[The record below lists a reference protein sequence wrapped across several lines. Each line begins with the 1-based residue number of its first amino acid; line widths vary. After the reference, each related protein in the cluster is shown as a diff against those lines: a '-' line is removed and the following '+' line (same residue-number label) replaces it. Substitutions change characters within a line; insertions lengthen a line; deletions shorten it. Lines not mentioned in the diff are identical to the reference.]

1 MTLSPNRFVFGRV
14 AIFML
19 ALLYTGLTFTAAT
32 SPVSAKAK
40 GPYYTAELVQPA
52 SENKVIARGVA
63 WKCSGTTCRAGK
75 GTSRPIRV
83 CRGLTREIG
92 EVKSFT
98 SRGKALAEDKLAKCN
113 GK

>member
-1 MTLSPNRFVFGRV
+1 MTLSPNRFAFGRI
-14 AIFML
+14 AIFVL

-40 GPYYTAELVQPA
+40 SPYYTAELVQPA
-52 SENKVIARGVA
+52 SDNKAIARGVA

-75 GTSRPIRV
+75 GTSRPITI
-83 CRGLTREIG
+83 CRGLAREFG

-98 SRGKALAEDKLAKCN
+98 ARGKVLAEDKLAKCN